1 MIYHPVSGTFMEIT
15 GVMWLVLILSLI
27 VCAYMAWNIGA
38 NDVANAMGTSVG
50 SKALTLKQAVIIAAI
65 FEFCGAFFAGD
76 AVTDTVRKGI
86 LVVDFE
92 TATDDFANDLM
103 YGFIAAMMAAAIW
116 LTTATRLGLPVS
128 TTHSII
134 GGIIG
139 VGLVLEVQH
148 DTSLINWEKTQEVV
162 MSWVASPLMGGLL
175 AFGTFWIVRETILES
190 SNPEERSRWLAPI
203 MAIPTFFVLGIALQ
217 FKALKGF
224 FGRAQANGWIEDK
237 YEWIPVK
244 ENGSFD
250 PFTPYCSPDAEIITD
265 ECLNAIHEG
274 AWVPINSII
283 IAFIIALIAASVL
296 AYVLRNYEFKGE
308 EDGFHG
314 VERIF
319 VWLQVI
325 TAAYVA
331 FAHGANDRSNAI
343 GPMAAVYQVL
353 SSGGEIQAS
362 APVPLWLVLL
372 GSAGIAIGVMTWG
385 WRVMDTIGHK
395 ITDITPTRGFAAE
408 FGAATTILIFSMPFL
423 AVPVSTTHTL
433 VGAVVGVGLA
443 GGAKAVDFRVFG
455 KIASSWVASLP
466 AAGFGS
472 IAIYVAAGSDPIK
485 LLVVIPIAFAI
496 VAYVIWATWDDEIY
510 VEDALSDAG
519 SADTKG
525 AQTHFEIFHTH
536 ALAVEE
542 TVGHMLSAVKA
553 AADGEDAEDH
563 IRSTVEA
570 ELRAD
575 DVKND
580 IRRRLGSGQISV
592 LQGRDEVLRMVSRQ
606 DRIADY
612 AQNVAEQLSFRELF
626 VDEKARGMLKEMAE
640 AVSKTTSLYEDA
652 VSQLKDVALSGY
664 TKAGRERLGEL
675 IDAVNL
681 AEHEADLVESKA
693 AAYVF
698 SHGEDAPLA
707 AVHMYRV
714 LQRMDDVANA
724 CEKAANGLLSI
735 VYN

>member
-1 MIYHPVSGTFMEIT
+1 MIYHPESGTPME

-50 SKALTLKQAVIIAAI
+50 SKALTLKQAVIIAAV

-92 TATDDFANDLM
+92 TVTNDFANDLM

-148 DTSLINWEKTQEVV
+148 DTELINWEKTQEVV

-224 FGRAQANGWIEDK
+224 FSRAESNGWIDDK

-250 PFTPYCSPDAEIITD
+250 PFTPSCPSKAEIITD
-265 ECLNAIHEG
+265 ECLNAVYEG

-283 IAFIIALIAASVL
+283 LAFIIAVIASGVL

-343 GPMAAVYQVL
+343 GPMAAVYQVI
-353 SSGGEIQAS
+353 SSDGVLA
-362 APVPLWLVLL
+362 AKADVPVWLVLL

-472 IAIYVAAGSDPIK
+472 IAIYVASGSDPIK
-485 LLVVIPIAFAI
+485 LLVIIPIAFAI
-496 VAYVIWATWDDEIY
+496 VAYVIWATWDDEVY

-519 SADTKG
+519 SADNKG
-525 AQTHFEIFHTH
+525 APTHFELFHAH
-536 ALAVEE
+536 AVAVEE
-542 TVGHMLSAVKA
+542 TVEHMLSAVNA
-553 AADGEDAEDH
+553 AADGDDPEGH
-563 IRSTVEA
+563 ITSTVEA

-575 DVKND
+575 EVKND
-580 IRRRLGSGQISV
+580 IRKRLGSGQISV
-592 LQGRDEVLRMVSRQ
+592 LQGKDELFRMVSRQ

-626 VDEKARGMLKEMAE
+626 VDKEARSMLKEMAE
-640 AVSKTTSLYEDA
+640 AVAKTTSLYEDA

-664 TKAGRERLGEL
+664 TKAGRDRLGEL
-675 IDAVNL
+675 IDEVNL

-724 CEKAANGLLSI
+724 CEKAANGLLSV